1 MTTRKA
7 EEGMCARYTLT
18 VDLTQLQQRFSFVA
32 EDLPYVPRY
41 NVAPTQQVLALINE
55 EDVQPAFLRWGLIPS
70 WARDSKIGNRMINA
84 RAETVAEKPSFRRA
98 LARRRC
104 LVLSDGFYE
113 WRAQGGKKTPVR
125 VVLKSGEPFAFAGLW
140 ETWRPR
146 GGEAIRSCTII
157 TTEPN
162 SFMEPIHNRMPVIL
176 TRDSESAW
184 LDRGI
189 EDAELL
195 TGLLAPYPSEEMA
208 AYQVSTGWSTPRGT
222 TCRVASPHSKA
233 RSESGVQ
240 APPPGESRI
249 PLG

>member
-1 MTTRKA
+1 
-7 EEGMCARYTLT
+7 MCARYTLT
-18 VDLTQLQQRFSFVA
+18 VDLTQLQRRFSFVA
-32 EDLPYVPRY
+32 EELPYAPRY
-41 NVAPTQQVLALINE
+41 NVAPTQQVLALVNE
-55 EDVQPAFLRWGLIPS
+55 EEVQPAFLRWGLIPP
-70 WARDSKIGNRMINA
+70 WAKDHKIGNRMINA

-125 VVLKSGEPFAFAGLW
+125 VVMKSGEPFAFAGLW
-140 ETWRPR
+140 ESWRPR

-176 TRDSESAW
+176 SRDAESAW

-189 EDAELL
+189 EDADLL
-195 TGLLAPYPSEEMA
+195 AGLLAPYPSEEMA
-208 AYQVSTGWSTPRGT
+208 AYQVSTLVNSPRNDLPA
-222 TCRVASPHSKA
+222 CI
-233 RSESGVQ
+233 
-240 APPPGESRI
+240 APLDR
-249 PLG
+249 

>member
-1 MTTRKA
+1 
-7 EEGMCARYTLT
+7 
-18 VDLTQLQQRFSFVA
+18 
-32 EDLPYVPRY
+32 
-41 NVAPTQQVLALINE
+41 
-55 EDVQPAFLRWGLIPS
+55 
-70 WARDSKIGNRMINA
+70 MINA

-98 LARRRC
+98 LVRRRC

-113 WRAQGGKKTPVR
+113 WRTHGGKKTPVR
-125 VVLKSGEPFAFAGLW
+125 VVLKSGDPFAFAGLW

-176 TRDSESAW
+176 SRDAESAW

-189 EDAELL
+189 EDADLL

-208 AYQVSTGWSTPRGT
+208 AYQVSTLVNSPRNDLPDCIAPLDKLG
-222 TCRVASPHSKA
+222 RSVAATRRLCAMAWAVRCVHNQSAIGRMRQGP
-233 RSESGVQ
+233 RLR
-240 APPPGESRI
+240 PTRPG
-249 PLG
+249 